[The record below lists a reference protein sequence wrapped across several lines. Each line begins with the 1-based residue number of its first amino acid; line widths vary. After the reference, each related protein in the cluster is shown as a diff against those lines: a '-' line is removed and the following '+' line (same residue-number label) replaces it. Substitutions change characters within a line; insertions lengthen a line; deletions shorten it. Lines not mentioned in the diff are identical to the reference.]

1 MSLDLYIISKT
12 PVKHKGTG
20 VWVRENGQNKELSP
34 EEAKERFPNNEFPEF
49 ETEDDEYWHSNITSN
64 LRKMSEQC
72 TYNNNGIEYSLYR
85 MLWHPEETGLL
96 DDGNVL
102 TKEYV
107 AILLNL
113 LNELQLHKD
122 KYEMYNPANGW
133 GSYDTLYNFVDS
145 LMTSLI
151 SINNNDY
158 KNYTVVASY

>member
-1 MSLDLYIISKT
+1 MSLDLYIISKK

-49 ETEDDEYWHSNITSN
+49 EIEDDEYWHNNITSN

-72 TYNNNGIEYSLYR
+72 TYSNNGIEYSLYR

-107 AILLNL
+107 TIL
-113 LNELQLHKD
+113 
-122 KYEMYNPANGW
+122 
-133 GSYDTLYNFVDS
+133 S
-145 LMTSLI
+145 
-151 SINNNDY
+151 
-158 KNYTVVASY
+158 